1 MCEGSKPNGSEDDLE
16 HAQLRRSVCR
26 SMRTLASTT
35 DGRAHLR
42 DWLRT
47 EEAIRT
53 IPALAYGGEA
63 SGTQSRWC
71 GNRQHRVPAR
81 YTKPVGS
88 RSQLLLAEDESLA
101 HAVPEPRMLHCSTA
115 PLLHCST
122 DPLTH

>member
-88 RSQLLLAEDESLA
+88 RSQLLCRLVEQRTLTAEER
-101 HAVPEPRMLHCSTA
+101 AVLEQVLKDQGAGR
-115 PLLHCST
+115 
-122 DPLTH
+122 